1 MLDLRGSSLRSD
13 KCELDVYLSGEMT
26 APQRTG
32 IRSHPS
38 PESPEG
44 LVQGLGQGQLLLT
57 GQGTEPTCPS

>member
-1 MLDLRGSSLRSD
+1 MLNLRSSSLWSD
-13 KCELDVYLSGEMT
+13 KCELDVYLSGEMIV
-26 APQRTG
+26 PQKTG

-38 PESPEG
+38 PEPPEG